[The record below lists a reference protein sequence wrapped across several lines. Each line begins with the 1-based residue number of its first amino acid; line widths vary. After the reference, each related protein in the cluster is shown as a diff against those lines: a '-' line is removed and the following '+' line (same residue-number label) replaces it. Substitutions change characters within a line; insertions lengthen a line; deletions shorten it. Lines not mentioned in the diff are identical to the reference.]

1 MVKVRIRDKVG
12 IKALVWAVM
21 LAPCW
26 GYTWA
31 WAMLEIQA
39 SMRAQL
45 DSLHVPLATLSTEMA
60 SMSKS
65 TSEKVRFSVRFCASE
80 AGCV

>member
-1 MVKVRIRDKVG
+1 MIKVRIRDKVG

-39 SMRAQL
+39 SMLEDEVVINTRL
-45 DSLHVPLATLSTEMA
+45 VA
-60 SMSKS
+60 S
-65 TSEKVRFSVRFCASE
+65 
-80 AGCV
+80 